1 MNRSVPQDAGW
12 VPVDL
17 EALNGALGTW
27 RAERPVWRLRDRD
40 AREREVAQQAA
51 DAVLAALR
59 R

>member
-1 MNRSVPQDAGW
+1 MNPATPQEGGW

-17 EALNGALGTW
+17 EALTGALGTW
-27 RAERPVWRLRDRD
+27 RADRPVWRLRDRD
-40 AREREVAQQAA
+40 AREREVAQRAA